1 MHLKAEVQNNYTQNF
16 FHSDGVELTRIIA
29 VSSPKGGVGKTTI
42 ASNLAIALSEFGKKV
57 IAIDCNFSTPYLSY
71 YFSDEDVDVTIND
84 VLLGRNEITEALYH
98 QNGVMFIPASTELE
112 DLINLDVVK
121 LKKNIRK
128 LVNPEMIDFIILD
141 TAPGLGRE
149 ALAAMEAADEILF
162 VANPLPPMI
171 ADIMRSYDVVKELG
185 EKKVGLILNMVRKNK
200 FEFSQREI
208 ARITKLPIIG
218 SVTFDTNIMNSIAVR
233 KPLMKY
239 KPHSKSALNYTE
251 IAANLL
257 GIKYKKTAAKQL
269 FVLIESLR
277 SKINF

>member
-1 MHLKAEVQNNYTQNF
+1 M
-16 FHSDGVELTRIIA
+16 TRIIA

-57 IAIDCNFSTPYLSY
+57 IAVDCNFSTPYLSY
-71 YFSDEDVDVTIND
+71 YFSDEEVDVTIND
-84 VLLGRNEITEALYH
+84 VLLGKTEIADALYH

-112 DLINLDVVK
+112 DLINLDVTK

-141 TAPGLGRE
+141 SAPGLGRE

-171 ADIMRSYDVVKELG
+171 ADIMRSYEVVKELG
-185 EKKVGLILNMVRKNK
+185 NKQVGLILNMVRKNK
-200 FEFSQREI
+200 FEFSQREV
-208 ARITKLPIIG
+208 ARLTKLPIMG
-218 SVTFDTNIMNSIAVR
+218 SVIFDTNIMNSVAVR

-239 KPHSKSALNYTE
+239 KPHSKAALNYAE

>member
-1 MHLKAEVQNNYTQNF
+1 M
-16 FHSDGVELTRIIA
+16 TRIIA

-71 YFSDEDVDVTIND
+71 YFTDEDVDVTIND
-84 VLLGRNEITEALYH
+84 VLLGKKEITEALYH
-98 QNGVMFIPASTELE
+98 QNGVMYIPASTELE
-112 DLINLDVVK
+112 DLINLDVTK
-121 LKKNIRK
+121 LKKNVRK

-185 EKKVGLILNMVRKNK
+185 EKKVELVLNMVRKSK
-200 FEFSQREI
+200 FELSQRE
-208 ARITKLPIIG
+208 ATKITKIPIIG
-218 SVTFDTNIMNSIAVR
+218 SVVFDMNIMNSVAVR

-251 IAANLL
+251 IAANIL
-257 GIKYKKTAAKQL
+257 GIKYKKSASKKL

-277 SKINF
+277 SKISF

>member
-1 MHLKAEVQNNYTQNF
+1 M
-16 FHSDGVELTRIIA
+16 TRIIA

-71 YFSDEDVDVTIND
+71 YFDDEDVTTTIND
-84 VLLGRNEITEALYH
+84 VLLGKKEITEALYH
-98 QNGVMFIPASTELE
+98 QNGVMYIPASTELK
-112 DLINLDVVK
+112 DLIDLDVTR
-121 LKKNIRK
+121 LKKNVRK

-200 FEFSQREI
+200 FEFSQREV
-208 ARITKLPIIG
+208 AKITKLPIVG
-218 SVTFDTNIMNSIAVR
+218 SVIFDTNIINSVAVR
-233 KPLMKY
+233 KPLLKY

-251 IAANLL
+251 IAANIL
-257 GIKYKKTAAKQL
+257 GIKYRKTAAKKL

-277 SKINF
+277 SKMSF

>member
-1 MHLKAEVQNNYTQNF
+1 
-16 FHSDGVELTRIIA
+16 LTRIIA

-42 ASNLAIALSEFGKKV
+42 ASNLAIALSEFGQKV

-71 YFSDEDVDVTIND
+71 YFADEDVDATIND
-84 VLLGRNEITEALYH
+84 VLLGRREITEALYH
-98 QNGVMFIPASTELE
+98 KNGVMFIPASTDLQ
-112 DLINLDVVK
+112 DLINLDVTR
-121 LKKNIRK
+121 LKKSVRK

-141 TAPGLGRE
+141 SAPGLGRE

-171 ADIMRSYDVVKELG
+171 ADIMRSYEVVKELG

-200 FEFSQREI
+200 FEFSQREV
-208 ARITKLPIIG
+208 AKITKLPIIG
-218 SVTFDTNIMNSIAVR
+218 SVIFDTNIMNSVAMR

-239 KPHSKSALNYTE
+239 KPHSKSALNYAE

-257 GIKYKKTAAKQL
+257 GIKYRKSAAKQL

-277 SKINF
+277 SKISF